1 MITGLEEMQKL
12 NKDGVE
18 NAMKTVG
25 TVSKGLQAIAVELA
39 DYSKKNFE
47 DGTAALEQLMGAK
60 TLDKAIEVQSSYM
73 KSSYE
78 GLVSQM
84 TKLSEMYVDLAKTA
98 YQPYE
103 GMFPKV
109 AK

>member
-1 MITGLEEMQKL
+1 MITGMEEMQKL

-18 NAMKTVG
+18 QAMKAAG
-25 TVSKGLQAIAVELA
+25 TVSKGLQAIAVEMA
-39 DYSKKNFE
+39 DYSKKSFE

-60 TLDKAIEVQSSYM
+60 TLDKAIAVQSDYV

-84 TKLSEMYVDLAKTA
+84 TKLSEMYVDLAKSA

-103 GMFPKV
+103 NMIPKS